1 MKVEVSIGE
10 AIDKLSILELKMKK
24 ITDETKKIEIQK
36 EINVLQECE
45 QYKTKYDFYYSLL
58 MYVNEKIWDMTD
70 VIKSITVDDSLFSH
84 ISNQIFEF
92 NQKRFRIKNWFNLL
106 SQSNIKEQK
115 SYSSTHCKIIVDSE
129 EDVFFDKLAEINYLS
144 IQYDVLTFESPII
157 STIKDFLKIPTI
169 IYDEE
174 QIKQLNIPTIICL
187 TDFFIPTSES
197 TEVFYLKPI
206 IYINGALLGDFI
218 QSLSVICE
226 KFYETGR
233 KGILYISNIGD
244 TFRNGLENTYNDIY
258 PVIIRQKYIQEFKI
272 FSDEPYDI
280 NLVNWRYSGLV
291 FNTRWYNI
299 YNTVYNVNWGKHKWM
314 EIQYDDKWK
323 DKVIINTTNYRFPN
337 IDFKLLN
344 ELHSNNLM
352 YISSDKDAYIY
363 FVNKTLLNIEY
374 YQVNDFLELVTI
386 INSCKLFVGSLSM
399 PFAVANALHKPRIL
413 GFANNT
419 TENLDKNW
427 DNIHN
432 LDLDKFLPNVRFNV

>member
-197 TEVFYLKPI
+197 TEV
-206 IYINGALLGDFI
+206 
-218 QSLSVICE
+218 
-226 KFYETGR
+226 
-233 KGILYISNIGD
+233 
-244 TFRNGLENTYNDIY
+244 
-258 PVIIRQKYIQEFKI
+258 
-272 FSDEPYDI
+272 
-280 NLVNWRYSGLV
+280 
-291 FNTRWYNI
+291 
-299 YNTVYNVNWGKHKWM
+299 
-314 EIQYDDKWK
+314 
-323 DKVIINTTNYRFPN
+323 
-337 IDFKLLN
+337 
-344 ELHSNNLM
+344 
-352 YISSDKDAYIY
+352 
-363 FVNKTLLNIEY
+363 
-374 YQVNDFLELVTI
+374 
-386 INSCKLFVGSLSM
+386 
-399 PFAVANALHKPRIL
+399 
-413 GFANNT
+413 
-419 TENLDKNW
+419 
-427 DNIHN
+427 
-432 LDLDKFLPNVRFNV
+432 